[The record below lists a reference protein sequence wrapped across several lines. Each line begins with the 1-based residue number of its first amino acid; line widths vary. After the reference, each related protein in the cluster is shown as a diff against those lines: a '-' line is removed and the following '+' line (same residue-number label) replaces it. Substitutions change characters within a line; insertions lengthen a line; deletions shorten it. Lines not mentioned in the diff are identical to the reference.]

1 MIGKGGM
8 LMAYFVRATR
18 KPSTAAMLSMLSTGL
33 GHVYCGR
40 FATGLALFFTSLLPV
55 PFAMVRRFRGIR
67 ARFAGVIVPCFVVI
81 VVYLYAIAAS
91 YRLAK
96 RIGDDYQLRDY
107 NRGVVYVLFIVAGIL
122 YPAAIATHIR
132 ANVFEAFYCP
142 AQSMSPTLLKGDHFL
157 VNKLMGR
164 RLPRR
169 GDIIVFLAI
178 DNRDTRYVKR
188 GSACRRHVALSGNEV
203 SSTVANW
210 SINRRSLGANAAGR
224 GRRRTDVREQRRG
237 HLSGPT
243 RAGLA
248 AAAAYPPTRF
258 PRDSFRAGRQP
269 HQFPGQPPLR
279 IRSFRRYP
287 GQGPVHL
294 LSGPGL
300 VAVWQDWGV
309 ILAVLRRTEA

>member
-55 PFAMVRRFRGIR
+55 PFAMAAALSRDPSTILL
-67 ARFAGVIVPCFVVI
+67 GVIVPCFVVI

-188 GSACRRHVALSGNEV
+188 VIGLPGDTVALSGNEV
-203 SSTVANW
+203 YVNGRKLEHQPADPSEQTL
-210 SINRRSLGANAAGR
+210 LGEDAGELTYESNGEATYR
-224 GRRRTDVREQRRG
+224 VQLARD
-237 HLSGPT
+237 S
-243 RAGLA
+243 A
-248 AAAAYPPTRF
+248 AAAAYPQTKVPEGHCFVLGDNRPHSLDSRRF
-258 PRDSFRAGRQP
+258 GFVPFGDILGKAQYIYFPAQGWSRFGRI
-269 HQFPGQPPLR
+269 G
-279 IRSFRRYP
+279 
-287 GQGPVHL
+287 
-294 LSGPGL
+294 
-300 VAVWQDWGV
+300 
-309 ILAVLRRTEA
+309 E